1 MDKSKSRDRLF
12 TGVVLVITGLLG
24 LSSGAGM
31 YGTMG
36 GMMGGGMMGQGY
48 AYSPVSL
55 LITLVFLG
63 VTALGVYLVYDA
75 VKKE

>member
-1 MDKSKSRDRLF
+1 MERDKLF
-12 TGVVLVITGLLG
+12 AGVVLVIVGLLG

-36 GMMGGGMMGQGY
+36 GMMGYG
-48 AYSPVSL
+48 YSPVSL

-63 VTALGVYLVYDA
+63 VTALGMYLVYDA
-75 VKKE
+75 IKE